1 MNYYKKKNR
10 IHIVKKEI
18 CMHKNKA
25 SSVEDKIHEIK
36 RDVHAIKMILL
47 HWKNKLNVIKK
58 DTNTF
63 IDQSEKSKKS
73 KN

>member
-1 MNYYKKKNR
+1 
-10 IHIVKKEI
+10 
-18 CMHKNKA
+18 MHKNKA
-25 SSVEDKIHEIK
+25 SSEEDKIHEIK